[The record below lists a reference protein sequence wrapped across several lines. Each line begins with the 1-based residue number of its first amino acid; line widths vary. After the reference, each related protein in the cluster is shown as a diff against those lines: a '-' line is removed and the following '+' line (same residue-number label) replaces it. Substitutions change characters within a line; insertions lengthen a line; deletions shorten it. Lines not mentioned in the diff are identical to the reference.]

1 MAESKPDAGEEAA
14 LGSFVFF
21 LAPTERFPLLIRGLQ
36 KSDSAF
42 EASGGFPAGEESD
55 RAHDEAETRDP
66 EVDAQTRGVRKPKDS
81 PVMSRT
87 YGNLL
92 HAQTLFVNH
101 QPVAVL
107 CSQSPEPFTVKV
119 RVMN

>member
-42 EASGGFPAGEESD
+42 EESGGFPAGEESD
-55 RAHDEAETRDP
+55 RAHDEAENRDP
-66 EVDAQTRGVRKPKDS
+66 EIDELPFAAVVFHDGLPNKPKDQ
-81 PVMSRT
+81 R
-87 YGNLL
+87 
-92 HAQTLFVNH
+92 AQPRQLFR
-101 QPVAVL
+101 ARA
-107 CSQSPEPFTVKV
+107 SEAST
-119 RVMN
+119 